1 MLIPIPATQ
10 RLDKRLH
17 SGYTS
22 NISIGAKFME
32 KHLPT
37 ILLDGEPPA
46 NLRVVDVEGNALSSK
61 VRSGDRAIIDVK
73 DMSLREGYIACDF
86 FNEGI
91 IQLFRLQI
99 TFNVEKPYRLTNDDP
114 HNIPQDLTREQL
126 LDGLLGRVVGAL
138 IRIH

>member
-1 MLIPIPATQ
+1 
-10 RLDKRLH
+10 
-17 SGYTS
+17 
-22 NISIGAKFME
+22 ME

-37 ILLDGEPPA
+37 ILLGGEPPA

-61 VRSGDRAIIDVK
+61 FRSGDRAVIDVK

-91 IQLFRLQI
+91 IQCFRLQI
-99 TFNVEKPYRLTNDDP
+99 TFNDEKPYRLTTDYP
-114 HNIPQDLTREQL
+114 YYIPQDLTREQW